1 MNLKSQKGSITLFVL
16 VSCLFF
22 LASVACVN
30 MYMQSKQSS
39 VDREYR
45 QVKANYEKDID
56 NMETIFSDLS
66 IRNNLSVVYL
76 TDSIVVDKLNKKI
89 SIRVFTNLEY
99 ISIDTLKYGWFYNA
113 EEAEN
118 LLDNDTLGDITNWT
132 YIQHEN
138 GENEFIASI
147 NYTQSS
153 GYYYLCTMIN
163 NKAFWI
169 QEPIII
175 EEN

>member
-1 MNLKSQKGSITLFVL
+1 MKTTFREENGKYIATLEGRLDTV
-16 VSCLFF
+16 
-22 LASVACVN
+22 ASEQTA
-30 MYMQSKQSS
+30 K
-39 VDREYR
+39 
-45 QVKANYEKDID
+45 
-56 NMETIFSDLS
+56 DLS
-66 IRNNLSVVYL
+66 PLKDCTGHDIII
-76 TDSIVVDKLNKKI
+76 DC
-89 SIRVFTNLEY
+89 TNLEY